1 MIQASV
7 HETWS
12 SRSAFVLAAIG
23 AAVGLGNIWR
33 FPFIAGQNGGGA
45 FVLLYLGFVLL
56 LGIPIITAELAMGR
70 RGQQSAVATMSNLAR
85 EANRSQGW
93 QVIGWLSI
101 LIPLLGL
108 TYYSVVAGWA
118 IDYVFEAARGSFSG
132 FDGEGSSNFFAAL
145 LASPWRMVFW
155 HTMYI
160 GLTVFVVA
168 RGVRKGLE
176 RSVKVMMPALFII
189 LLVMVVYAA
198 FAADFMGG
206 IKFLFTPDFSKIT
219 LPVVLM
225 ALGQA
230 LFSLAIGVG
239 AIITYGAYLPK
250 NISLPWAGVVIGLAD
265 TLVAILAGLAI
276 FPLVL
281 QYGLDPGE
289 GPGLIFVTLPV
300 AFGQMPGG
308 TIFGSLF
315 FVLLTFAALTSSIGM
330 LEPVVS
336 WLEEHRGFK
345 RPLMASLAGLTAWV
359 VGIAIVLSFNLWGD
373 IRPLGMF
380 EFFAEKSI
388 FDVIDFFVANVMLP
402 LNAFLIAVFAGWVM
416 SRSATLQELGLADGI
431 RYAYWRFILRYVAP
445 VAFGAIFYNM
455 VFTSLS

>member
-1 MIQASV
+1 MTQASV

-12 SRSAFVLAAIG
+12 SKSAFVLAAVG

-33 FPFIAGQNGGGA
+33 FPYIAGQNGGGA
-45 FVLLYLGFVLL
+45 FVLVYIGFVLL
-56 LGIPIITAELAMGR
+56 LGIPLIAAELAMGR
-70 RGQQSAVATMSNLAR
+70 RGKQSAVVTMSNLAR
-85 EANRSQGW
+85 EENSSQGW

-118 IDYVFEAARGSFSG
+118 IDYVFQSAAGSFRGIDGSASNAF
-132 FDGEGSSNFFAAL
+132 FDEL

-155 HTMYI
+155 HSVYI

-176 RSVKVMMPALFII
+176 RSVKIMMPALFVI
-189 LLVMVVYAA
+189 LIFMVGYAM
-198 FAADFMGG
+198 FAADFMAGVR
-206 IKFLFTPDFSKIT
+206 FLFTPDFSKLT
-219 LPVVLM
+219 VPTVLM

-230 LFSLAIGVG
+230 LFSLAVGVG
-239 AIITYGAYLPK
+239 AMITYGAYLPK
-250 NISLPWAGVVIGLAD
+250 NISLPWAGVIIGVAD
-265 TLVAILAGLAI
+265 TAVAILAGLAI

-281 QYGLDPGE
+281 GYGLDPAE

-308 TIFGSLF
+308 VIVGSLF

-345 RPLMASLAGLTAWV
+345 RPLMAALAGLTAWT
-359 VGIAIVLSFNLWGD
+359 VGLAIVLSFNLWGD
-373 IRPLGMF
+373 FRPLGTF
-380 EFFAEKSI
+380 KFFSDKNL
-388 FDVIDFFVANVMLP
+388 FDVMDFFVANIFLP
-402 LNAFLIAVFAGWVM
+402 INALLIAVFAGWVM
-416 SRSATLQELGLADGI
+416 SKKSTMEELGLPDGAL
-431 RYAYWRFILRYVAP
+431 YAFWRFMLRYVAP
-445 VAFGAIFYNM
+445 VAFAVIFYS
-455 VFTSLS
+455 SLN

>member
-1 MIQASV
+1 MTQASV
-7 HETWS
+7 HEHWS
-12 SRSAFVLAAIG
+12 SRSAFVLAAVG

-45 FVLLYLGFVLL
+45 FVLLYIGFVLL
-56 LGIPIITAELAMGR
+56 LGIPIIMGELAMGR
-70 RGQQSAVATMSNLAR
+70 RGQLSAVATMSKLAR
-85 EANRSQGW
+85 EDNRSQGW

-101 LIPLLGL
+101 LIPLVGL

-118 IDYVFEAARGSFSG
+118 IDYVFEAASGSFKG
-132 FDGEGSSNFFAAL
+132 FDGEGSSSFFGEL
-145 LASPWRMVFW
+145 LASPTRMLFW

-160 GLTVFVVA
+160 GITVFVVA
-168 RGVRKGLE
+168 RGVRRGLE
-176 RSVKVMMPALFII
+176 RSVKVMMPALFVI
-189 LLVMVVYAA
+189 LFGMVVYAA
-198 FAADFMGG
+198 FSADFIGG
-206 IKFLFTPDFSKIT
+206 LKFLFSPDFSKIT

-230 LFSLAIGVG
+230 LFSLAVGVG
-239 AIITYGAYLPK
+239 AMITYGAYLPK

-308 TIFGSLF
+308 TIVGSMF

-345 RPLMASLAGLTAWV
+345 RPVMAGLAGLAAWV
-359 VGIAIVLSFNLWGD
+359 VGIVIVLSFNLWGD

-388 FDVIDFFVANVMLP
+388 FDVVDFFVANVALP
-402 LNAFLIAVFAGWVM
+402 LNAFLIAVFAGWMM
-416 SRSATLQELGLADGI
+416 SKSSTLQELGLPDGI

-445 VAFGAIFYNM
+445 VAFGAIFY
-455 VFTSLS
+455 TSLN

>member
-1 MIQASV
+1 MVQQASV

-12 SRSAFVLAAIG
+12 SRSAFVLAAVG

-45 FVLLYLGFVLL
+45 FVLVYVGFVLL
-56 LGIPIITAELAMGR
+56 LGIPIIIAELAMGR
-70 RGQQSAVATMSNLAR
+70 RGHQSPIVTMSNLAR
-85 EANRSQGW
+85 QENRSQGW

-118 IDYVFEAARGSFSG
+118 VDYVFQSAMGSFRG
-132 FDGEGSSNFFAAL
+132 FDGEASGEFFAAL

-155 HTMYI
+155 HTVYI

-168 RGVRKGLE
+168 RGIRKGLE
-176 RSVKVMMPALFII
+176 RAVKVMMPALFVI
-189 LLVMVVYAA
+189 LLLMVGYAMVVG
-198 FAADFMGG
+198 DFQAGVN
-206 IKFLFTPDFSKIT
+206 FLFNADFSKLT
-219 LPVVLM
+219 LPIILM

-230 LFSLAIGVG
+230 LFSMAVGVG
-239 AIITYGAYLPK
+239 AMITYGAYLHK
-250 NISLPWAGVVIGLAD
+250 NVSLPWAGAIIGIVD

-281 QYGLDPGE
+281 GYGLDPGE

-308 TIFGSLF
+308 AIVGSLF

-345 RPLMASLAGLTAWV
+345 RPQMALLAGSLAWLVGL
-359 VGIAIVLSFNLWGD
+359 AIVLSFNLWGD
-373 IRPLGMF
+373 FRPLGF
-380 EFFAEKSI
+380 ISFFAEKTI
-388 FDVIDFFVANVMLP
+388 FDVMDFFVANIFLP
-402 LNAFLIAVFAGWVM
+402 INALLIAVFAGWM
-416 SRSATLQELGLADGI
+416 ISRKSTLDELALPDGL
-431 RYAYWRFILRYVAP
+431 RYAYWRFIIRYIAP
-445 VAFGAIFYNM
+445 AAFVFIFYSTLN
-455 VFTSLS
+455 